1 MYQIT
6 ITIEGKTETF
16 WLNVLP
22 DMNRIK
28 TAILQETLR
37 ELANRGAYCP
47 GCRCRKCLGSREIT
61 EEIDIDWEIEKDL
74 I

>member
-6 ITIEGKTETF
+6 ITVENRTETF

-22 DMNRIK
+22 NLDRIK
-28 TAILQETLR
+28 TAILEETLR
-37 ELANRGAYCP
+37 ELGSRRAYCP

-61 EEIDIDWEIEKDL
+61 EEIEIDWEVEKDL